1 MTTNNFLNNDLRLLS
16 NRKALEVA
24 GLSKDNYEQRFQLI
38 SIEKKYAVVIEALE
52 GLYNL
57 GIQHS
62 CSLVDLLNEY
72 NNI

>member
-1 MTTNNFLNNDLRLLS
+1 MTTNNFFNNDLRLLS

-38 SIEKKYAVVIEALE
+38 VIEKKYAVVIEALE